1 MLKPFFVLFLV
12 SLILA
17 GCGDTSTSSN
27 AVIEQMHSTPVEPPR
42 PIADFTLPSHTG
54 QPLSLSE
61 LQGKIV
67 LIYFGYTFCPD
78 VCPATLAEFV
88 HVKRALGD
96 DADKVAFVFISVD
109 AERDTP
115 EVLARYMQAFDTD
128 FIALQ
133 GDDRTLR
140 KISNDFGL
148 YYQKRTVEDSSVGYL
163 VDHSA
168 ATYMLDDQGRMI
180 FIYSFGTPP
189 ELITSDIRTVLTAK

>member
-1 MLKPFFVLFLV
+1 MLKLFLVLFLV
-12 SLILA
+12 SLVLA
-17 GCGDTSTSSN
+17 GCGGTSASSD
-27 AVIEQMHSTPVEPPR
+27 APMDQMHSTPVEPPR
-42 PIADFTLPSHTG
+42 PITDFTLPSHTG
-54 QPLSLSE
+54 QLLSLSE

-96 DADKVAFVFISVD
+96 DANQVAFAFISVD
-109 AERDTP
+109 GERDTP
-115 EVLARYMQAFDTD
+115 EVLARYMQAFDPD

-148 YYQKRTVEDSSVGYL
+148 YYQKRNVEDSSAGYL

-180 FIYSFGTPP
+180 FVYSFGTPP
-189 ELITSDIRTVLTAK
+189 EVITSDIRTVLHAE